1 VVDQTPQAAKRYQ
14 AMKNRLF
21 LLNIILSFL
30 FLLLFVLTGL
40 SQSLKT
46 GLAQINFLGGF
57 AQQNAA
63 YFTCFVALAFILS
76 FPLEYYEGFVIE
88 HKFGLSTQGLRSWTK
103 DSIKKA
109 VVSFAVSLVLIEAV
123 YYFLLKFP
131 QTWWLWAAV
140 FWFIV
145 SIVLTR
151 IAPRVL
157 LPLFFKYEPLSPG
170 PLRDK
175 VAEFLNRFKIAA
187 QGVYVLDFSKK
198 TVKANALVSGLG
210 ATKRIFFSDTMV
222 KEFSNEEILAVLAHE
237 VGHYLGGDTFKLS
250 LWNLCSGFFSCFVAS
265 LCLEKLFP
273 VFGLGA
279 ISDIA
284 GLPLFI
290 AVLMSTALL
299 LLPAQNGFSR
309 HLEKKADIF
318 ALKATGDKYSF
329 ISMMRRLA
337 NRNFSELSPSR
348 IVEIFLYDHPPI
360 AKRIRLAETL
370 HLGE

>member
-1 VVDQTPQAAKRYQ
+1 MVDQTPQAAKRYQ

-21 LLNIILSFL
+21 LFNIILNFL
-30 FLLLFVLTGL
+30 FLIFFVLTGL
-40 SQSLKT
+40 SQGLKA
-46 GLAQINFLGGF
+46 GLANIDLLGNF
-57 AQQNAA
+57 AWQNAA
-63 YFTCFVALAFILS
+63 YFTCFVMIAFILS
-76 FPLEYYEGFVIE
+76 FPFEYYEGFVIE
-88 HKFGLSTQGLRSWTK
+88 HRYGLSAQSLKAWVK
-103 DSIKKA
+103 DCIKKA
-109 VVSFAVSLVLIEAV
+109 AVSFAISLILVEAV

-131 QTWWLWAAV
+131 ETWWLWAAI

-175 VAEFLNRFKIAA
+175 VTEFLNRFKIAS

-198 TVKANALVSGLG
+198 TVKANAMVAGLG

-222 KEFSNEEILAVLAHE
+222 REFSDEEILAVLAHE
-237 VGHYLGGDTFKLS
+237 VGHYLGCDTFKLA
-250 LWNLCSGFFSCFVAS
+250 LWNLCSGFFSCYAAS
-265 LCLEKLFP
+265 LCLGKFFP
-273 VFGLGA
+273 MFGLGA

-290 AVLMSTALL
+290 AVLMATGML
-299 LLPAQNGFSR
+299 LLPAQNWFSR
-309 HLEKKADIF
+309 RLEKKADIF
-318 ALKATGDKYSF
+318 ALKATGDRDSF

-337 NRNFSELSPSR
+337 SRNFSELSPSK
-348 IVEIFLYDHPPI
+348 IVEVFLYDHPPI

>member
-21 LLNIILSFL
+21 LFNIILNFL

-40 SQSLKT
+40 SQGLKA
-46 GLAQINFLGGF
+46 GLLNIKFLGNF
-57 AQQNAA
+57 AQQNGA
-63 YFTCFVALAFILS
+63 YFTCFVTLAFILS

-88 HKFGLSTQGLRSWTK
+88 HRFGLSAQSLRSWIK
-103 DSIKKA
+103 DCIKKA
-109 VVSFAVSLVLIEAV
+109 AVSFAVSLVLIEVV

-131 QTWWLWAAV
+131 KTWWLWAAI

-151 IAPRVL
+151 IAPKVL
-157 LPLFFKYEPLSPG
+157 LPLFFKYEPLSCG

-175 VAEFLNRFKIAA
+175 VTEFLNRFKIAA

-198 TVKANALVSGLG
+198 TVKANAFVSGLG

-222 KEFSNEEILAVLAHE
+222 REFSNEEVLAVLAHE
-237 VGHYLGGDTFKLS
+237 VGHYRGCDTFKLA
-250 LWNLCSGFFSCFVAS
+250 LWNLCSGLFSCFVAS
-265 LCLEKLFP
+265 LCLGKLFP

-290 AVLMSTALL
+290 GVLMITGLL
-299 LLPAQNGFSR
+299 LLPAQNWFSR

-318 ALKATGDKYSF
+318 ALKATGERHSF

-337 NRNFSELSPSR
+337 NRNFSELSPSK

-360 AKRIRLAETL
+360 AKRIHLAETL

>member
-1 VVDQTPQAAKRYQ
+1 
-14 AMKNRLF
+14 MKNRLF
-21 LLNIILSFL
+21 LFNIILNFL

-40 SQSLKT
+40 SQLLKA
-46 GLAQINFLGGF
+46 GLSQISFLGGF

-63 YFTCFVALAFILS
+63 YFTCFVTIAFILS

-88 HKFGLSTQGLRSWTK
+88 HRYGLSAQSFKAWIK
-103 DSIKKA
+103 DCIKKA
-109 VVSFAVSLVLIEAV
+109 AVSFAISLILIEVV

-131 QTWWLWAAV
+131 GTWWLWAAI

-151 IAPRVL
+151 IAPKVL
-157 LPLFFKYEPLSPG
+157 LPLFFKYELLPSG
-170 PLRDK
+170 ILRDK
-175 VAEFLNRFKIAA
+175 VTEFLNRFKIAA
-187 QGVYVLDFSKK
+187 RGVYVLDFSNK
-198 TVKANALVSGLG
+198 TVKANAMVAGLG

-222 KEFSNEEILAVLAHE
+222 REFSDEEILAVLAHE
-237 VGHYLGGDTFKLS
+237 VGHYLKGDTFKLA
-250 LWNLCSGFFSCFVAS
+250 LWNLCSGLFSCFVAS
-265 LCLEKLFP
+265 LCLGKIFP
-273 VFGLGA
+273 IFELGA

-290 AVLMSTALL
+290 AVLMATAML
-299 LLPAQNGFSR
+299 LLPAQNCFSR

-318 ALKATGDKYSF
+318 ALEATGDKQSF

-337 NRNFSELSPSR
+337 SRNFSELSPSK

-360 AKRIRLAETL
+360 AKRIHLAETL